1 MDRERQYEDLFL
13 FLEDDLLL
21 PDYLPDEWLVE
32 HQAAARAQVTSARAS
47 APPRRAGLAHR
58 LSRLLSQ
65 RLLAT
70 RGQRMQAAIGI
81 VLGYAGW
88 TAMTGWWW
96 TLAQARPEPVWWWLT
111 GIGGALLA
119 VATAAILTWLTLRLR
134 ARHDRRH
141 VAQDKQAPVDA
152 GSLT

>member
-32 HQAAARAQVTSARAS
+32 HQAAARAQVTSAR
-47 APPRRAGLAHR
+47 PRRAGLAHR
-58 LSRLLSQ
+58 MSRLLSH

-81 VLGYAGW
+81 VLGYVGW

-96 TLAQARPEPVWWWLT
+96 ALAQTRPEPVWWWLT